1 MPLDGETATQ
11 RRERLERERDALL
24 EQEELE
30 KLEEQVSTLRI
41 RRAKRPVEA
50 VDLKGTL
57 GPEQADAGSKR

>member
-1 MPLDGETATQ
+1 MADSNSPIHIADSQAEASSGAATMPLDGEMAAQ

-41 RRAKRPVEA
+41 R
-50 VDLKGTL
+50 
-57 GPEQADAGSKR
+57 